1 MIIGICLM
9 ENNLIEFKII
19 ILKKKSF
26 YRGIKI
32 LRIDIE
38 ISIILQ
44 YLIDRAQLVLLIY
57 MYIFLW

>member
-9 ENNLIEFKII
+9 KNSLIEFKII

-44 YLIDRAQLVLLIY
+44 YLIDRAFDNTNIY
-57 MYIFLW
+57 VYFLW

>member
-1 MIIGICLM
+1 MK
-9 ENNLIEFKII
+9 NDLIEFKII
-19 ILKKKSF
+19 ILKKKRF